1 VPDLSLPSPHII
13 NPASV
18 PALRWGIIGPGGIAQ
33 SFADSIHKHTT
44 QRVVAVASQTPGK
57 AEAFAGPRDIKHA
70 LTSYQDLVEHPDV
83 DVVYVATT
91 HEFHREHAE
100 LAIAAGK
107 HVLIEKPVAVN
118 PEDAEAIRVAAEAAG
133 VLAMEAMW
141 TRYLP
146 QSDII
151 RRVLADG
158 LLGNIEL
165 VLSDFGQDLRMIPRL
180 MSPVSG
186 GALLDLGIY
195 NFAFT
200 SLVLGAAATL
210 TSVGT
215 LTDTGVDDTTANL
228 MTYTSGA
235 RAIANV
241 TLSAFTPTAASIA
254 GTAALLRVDSPFFTP
269 TGLSLFPAE
278 FNAAPAA
285 TWTDTSGIA
294 AHEGLCYQATA
305 MASFVEQGL
314 TDSPLRPLAEAV
326 SDIELITQARHQV
339 GAYLTGERS

>member
-1 VPDLSLPSPHII
+1 MSALTLPAPHII
-13 NPASV
+13 DPASV

-33 SFADSIHKHTT
+33 SFADSVHKHTG
-44 QRVVAVASQTPGK
+44 QRIVAVASQTPGK
-57 AEAFAGPRDIKHA
+57 AEAFAAPRQIQHA
-70 LTSYQDLVEHPDV
+70 LTSYQELVEHPDV

-107 HVLIEKPVAVN
+107 HVLIEKPMALN
-118 PEDAEAIRVAAEAAG
+118 AEDAEAIRVAAAAAG

-158 LLGNIEL
+158 MLGTIEL
-165 VLSDFGQDLRMIPRL
+165 VLTDFGQDLRMIPRL
-180 MSPVSG
+180 VSPVSG

-200 SLVLGAAATL
+200 SLVLGDAQ
-210 TSVGT
+210 SVSTVGS
-215 LTDTGVDDTTANL
+215 LTDTGVDDTTTSLLSYA
-228 MTYTSGA
+228 SGA
-235 RAIANV
+235 EAIANV
-241 TLSAFTPTAASIA
+241 TLSSFTPTAASIA
-254 GTAALLRVDSPFFTP
+254 GTAGLLRVDGPFFTP
-269 TGLSLFPAE
+269 TGLQLFPAE
-278 FNAAPAA
+278 FNSAPVA
-285 TWTDTSGIA
+285 TWKDTSGIS

-305 MASFVEQGL
+305 LASYVEQGL
-314 TDSPLRPLAEAV
+314 TDSPLRPLAQAAA
-326 SDIELITQARHQV
+326 DIDLIQQARHQV
-339 GAYLTGERS
+339 GAYLTGER

>member
-1 VPDLSLPSPHII
+1 MSTLSLPTPHII
-13 NPASV
+13 DPAGV

-33 SFADSIHKHTT
+33 SFADSVHKHTG
-44 QRVVAVASQTPGK
+44 QRIVAVASQTPGK
-57 AEAFAGPRDIKHA
+57 AEAFAKPRQIQHA
-70 LTSYQDLVEHPDV
+70 LSSYQELVDHPEV

-107 HVLIEKPVAVN
+107 HVLIEKPMALN
-118 PEDAEAIRVAAEAAG
+118 AADAEAIRVAAAAKG

-158 LLGNIEL
+158 MLGNIEL
-165 VLSDFGQDLRMIPRL
+165 VLTDFGQDLRMIPRL
-180 MSPVSG
+180 VSPVSG

-200 SLVLGAAATL
+200 SLVLGDAQSVST
-210 TSVGT
+210 VGT
-215 LTDTGVDDTTANL
+215 LTDKGVDDTTTSL
-228 MTYTSGA
+228 MSYASGA
-235 RAIANV
+235 EAIANV
-241 TLSAFTPTAASIA
+241 TLSSFTPTAASIA
-254 GTAALLRVDSPFFTP
+254 GTAGLLRVDGPFFTP
-269 TGLSLFPAE
+269 TGLQLFPAE
-278 FNAAPAA
+278 FNSAPVA
-285 TWTDTSGIA
+285 TWKDASGIA

-305 MASFVEQGL
+305 LASYVEQGL
-314 TDSPLRPLAEAV
+314 TDSPLRPLAQAAA
-326 SDIELITQARHQV
+326 DIDLIQQARHQV
-339 GAYLTGERS
+339 GAFLTGER

>member
-1 VPDLSLPSPHII
+1 MSALTLPAPHII
-13 NPASV
+13 DPASV

-33 SFADSIHKHTT
+33 SFADSLHKHTG
-44 QRVVAVASQTPGK
+44 QRIVAVASQTPGK
-57 AEAFAGPRDIKHA
+57 AEAFAGPRQIEHA
-70 LTSYQDLVEHPDV
+70 LTSYQDLVDHPDV

-107 HVLIEKPVAVN
+107 HVLIEKPMAPN
-118 PEDAEAIRVAAEAAG
+118 ATDAEAIRVAAAAAG

-151 RRVLADG
+151 RRVLSDG
-158 LLGNIEL
+158 MLGNIEL

-180 MSPVSG
+180 MSAVSG

-200 SLVLGAAATL
+200 SLALGTAATL
-210 TSVGT
+210 SSVGT
-215 LTDTGVDDTTANL
+215 LTDSGVDDTTVNL
-228 MTYTSGA
+228 MTYASGA

-241 TLSAFTPTAASIA
+241 TLSSFTPTAASIS
-254 GTAALLRVDSPFFTP
+254 GTAGVLRVDGPFFTP

-278 FNAAPAA
+278 FNAAPVA
-285 TWTDTSGIA
+285 TWTDTSGIV

-305 MASFVEQGL
+305 LASFVEQGL
-314 TDSPLRPLAEAV
+314 TDSPLRPLSEAV
-326 SDIELITQARHQV
+326 ADIELITQARHQV
-339 GAYLTGERS
+339 GALLADERP

>member
-1 VPDLSLPSPHII
+1 VSALSLPAPHII
-13 NPASV
+13 DPASV

-33 SFADSIHKHTT
+33 SFADSVHKHTG
-44 QRVVAVASQTPGK
+44 QRIVAVASQTPGK
-57 AEAFAGPRDIKHA
+57 AEAFAGPRQIEHA
-70 LTSYQDLVEHPDV
+70 LNSYQELVDHPDV

-107 HVLIEKPVAVN
+107 HVLIEKPMALN
-118 PEDAEAIRVAAEAAG
+118 ATDAEAIRVAAAAAG

-158 LLGNIEL
+158 MLGTIEL
-165 VLSDFGQDLRMIPRL
+165 VLTDFGQDLRMIPRL
-180 MSPVSG
+180 VSPVSG

-200 SLVLGAAATL
+200 SLVLGDAQNVST
-210 TSVGT
+210 VGT
-215 LTDTGVDDTTANL
+215 LTDTGVDDTTSSL
-228 MTYTSGA
+228 MTYASGA

-241 TLSAFTPTAASIA
+241 TLSSFTPTAASIA
-254 GTAALLRVDSPFFTP
+254 GTAGLLRVDGPFFTP
-269 TGLSLFPAE
+269 TGLQLYPAE
-278 FNAAPAA
+278 FNSAPVA
-285 TWTDTSGIA
+285 TWKDTSGIA

-305 MASFVEQGL
+305 LASFVEQGL
-314 TDSPLRPLAEAV
+314 TDSPLRPLAQAAA
-326 SDIELITQARHQV
+326 DIDLIQQARHQV
-339 GAYLTGERS
+339 GAYLTGER